1 MNSNIAKTWFCA
13 VAAGAGLSA
22 TAADVVLQAR
32 EILNHSQNSVINIS
46 AMSKLD
52 MGGSGMPMN
61 IGGLG
66 EAQETQ
72 CAGTVIDASGL
83 TAVSYSAVNPFEK
96 ISKALK
102 VSMDGM
108 GDADNAFKS
117 KTELNRIRMHLS
129 DGSEVTARL
138 VLKDKELDLAFLLPD
153 PQEGEKMPQFTPV
166 KLSSPA
172 AQELDDVVILTRH
185 NKELG
190 YQPIVTT
197 AHVSSVIKQPRPMYD
212 LSAAAQPGSPVFL
225 PDGQLLGLC
234 VSFGGEEGGLMSM
247 SAMQVLVLP
256 AAEIAKVADQAK
268 KAADKK
274 PDEPAKT
281 DKN

>member
-1 MNSNIAKTWFCA
+1 MNSNTAKTWFCA
-13 VAAGAGLSA
+13 AAVAACAGLSA
-22 TAADVVLQAR
+22 AAADVVPQAR
-32 EILNHSQNSVINIS
+32 EILNHSQNSIVNIS

-52 MGGSGMPMN
+52 MGGSGMAMN
-61 IGGLG
+61 LGGLG

-83 TAVSYSAVNPFEK
+83 TAVSYTALNPFEK
-96 ISKALK
+96 ISNALK
-102 VSMDGM
+102 TRM
-108 GDADNAFKS
+108 GDSDNAFKS
-117 KTELNRIRMHLS
+117 KTELNRIRMHLA
-129 DGSEVTARL
+129 DGSEVSARL
-138 VLKDKELDLAFLLPD
+138 VLKDKELDLAFLVPD
-153 PQEGEKMPQFTPV
+153 PKEGEKVPQFTPV
-166 KLSSPA
+166 KLSNPA

-190 YQPIVTT
+190 YQPVVTT
-197 AHVSSVIKQPRPMYD
+197 AHVSSVIKQPRAMYD
-212 LSAAAQPGSPVFL
+212 LSAAAQPGSPVYL

-247 SAMQVLVLP
+247 GAMEVLVLP
-256 AAEIAKVADQAK
+256 AAEIAKLADQAK